1 MNKGDIISAVIDKVR
16 LHKEERKQIGALYG
30 NYQSQ
35 YIAFL
40 EGYTNGIV
48 CVDAIAKRQHPD
60 WERKTEQ
67 RAQILSQELHG
78 ETIKVRIIDI
88 FYGGAFEA
96 EIVLDN

>member
-1 MNKGDIISAVIDKVR
+1 MVNGDIISAVIDKVR
-16 LHKEERKQIGALYG
+16 LHKEERKQIGTLYG

-40 EGYTNGIV
+40 EGYSNGIV
-48 CVDAIAKRQHPD
+48 CVDAFAQRNHPE

-78 ETIKVRIIDI
+78 KSIKVRIIDI
-88 FYGGAFEA
+88 FHNGAFEA
-96 EIVLDN
+96 ELLS

>member
-1 MNKGDIISAVIDKVR
+1 MVKGDIISAVIDKVR

-40 EGYTNGIV
+40 EGYSNGIV
-48 CVDAIAKRQHPD
+48 CIDSIAQKLHPN

-67 RAQILSQELHG
+67 RSQILSQELHG
-78 ETIKVRIIDI
+78 ETIKVRITDV
-88 FYGGAFEA
+88 FPNGAFEA

>member
-1 MNKGDIISAVIDKVR
+1 MVNGDIISAVIDKVR
-16 LHKEERKQIGALYG
+16 LHKEERRQIGALYG

-40 EGYTNGIV
+40 EGYSNGIV
-48 CVDAIAKRQHPD
+48 CIDFIAQQLHPN

-78 ETIKVRIIDI
+78 KTITVRITVV
-88 FYGGAFEA
+88 FPNGAFEA

>member
-1 MNKGDIISAVIDKVR
+1 MINGDIISAVIDKVR

-48 CVDAIAKRQHPD
+48 CVDAFAQRNHPE

-78 ETIKVRIIDI
+78 KSIKVRIIDI
-88 FYGGAFEA
+88 FHNGAFEA
-96 EIVLDN
+96 EIV

>member
-40 EGYTNGIV
+40 EGYSNGIV
-48 CVDAIAKRQHPD
+48 CIDSIAQQLHPN

-78 ETIKVRIIDI
+78 KTITVRITVV
-88 FYGGAFEA
+88 FPNGAFEA

>member
-48 CVDAIAKRQHPD
+48 CVDDIAERLHPD
-60 WERKTEQ
+60 WVKKTEQ

-78 ETIKVRIIDI
+78 KTITVRITDV
-88 FYGGAFEA
+88 FFNGAFEA
-96 EIVLDN
+96 ELLS

>member
-1 MNKGDIISAVIDKVR
+1 MVKGDIISAVIDKVR

-67 RAQILSQELHG
+67 RAQILSQEMHG
-78 ETIKVRIIDI
+78 KTITIRITDV
-88 FYGGAFEA
+88 FNNGAFEA

>member
-1 MNKGDIISAVIDKVR
+1 MINGDIISAVIDKVR

-40 EGYTNGIV
+40 EGYSNGIV
-48 CVDAIAKRQHPD
+48 CIDSIAQQLHPN

-67 RAQILSQELHG
+67 RSQILSQELHG

-96 EIVLDN
+96 ELI